1 MSDSPARHLN
11 LAGASNFR
19 DLGGYP
25 AENGRTVRWRQIFRS
40 NHLGHLTEADIE
52 VLRPLRLKSAF
63 DFRGAEER
71 AATMCGIEEIA
82 VHSLPIEPT
91 VVAALRARLAAGA
104 ALSSADALEVMR
116 DSYRNYVR
124 YSTPSF
130 RALFAHLL
138 EDHAPLVI
146 HCTAGKDRTG
156 FACALILHALGVSDE
171 LIAEDYLLTNRF
183 YRRDPSASSDL
194 PDDVRKV
201 LASVETSFLAAAFE
215 AIRADYGD
223 LEGYFGDG
231 LGLGAG
237 ERSRLAARY
246 LES

>member
-25 AENGRTVRWRQIFRS
+25 GKHGRTVRWRQIFRS

-52 VLRPLRLKSAF
+52 ALRPLHLKSAF
-63 DFRGAEER
+63 DFRGTEER
-71 AATMCGIEEIA
+71 VAAICGIEKIA

-91 VVAALRARLAAGA
+91 VVAALHARLAAGA

-124 YSTPSF
+124 YNTPSF

-194 PDDVRKV
+194 PDEVRQV
-201 LASVETSFLAAAFE
+201 LGSVQTSFLAAASE
-215 AIRADYGD
+215 AIRADYGN
-223 LEGYFGDG
+223 LEDYFSDG
-231 LGLGAG
+231 LGLGAQ
-237 ERSRLAARY
+237 ERAGLEARY
-246 LES
+246 LKS